1 MATESRLESSLR
13 RSASLGLDVLQ
24 RASRRNVD
32 WDNIRASRSATVTD
46 VQTSCRRA
54 KTHTQLNEAFASMA
68 DFMAHT
74 THQCMRFYESD
85 CCSDKSHMEKTH
97 VQRFHSGPAAGPST
111 TAATTKR
118 RALVSSA
125 GEDFSIEVAAGTYCV
140 TASLDESQQQTQV
153 VTLTPGESVHL
164 TFSL

>member
-1 MATESRLESSLR
+1 MAAESRLESSLR
-13 RSASLGLDVLQ
+13 RSASLGLQVLQ

-32 WDNIRASRSATVTD
+32 WNNIHASHSATFTD
-46 VQTSCRRA
+46 VQTGYERA

-74 THQCMRFYESD
+74 THQCMRFYQSN
-85 CCSDKSHMEKTH
+85 CCTDRSHMEKEH
-97 VQRFHSGPAAGPST
+97 VQRFHPGPAPGPST
-111 TAATTKR
+111 AAMTTKR
-118 RALVSSA
+118 RERVSSA
-125 GEDFSIEVAAGTYCV
+125 GEDFSIEVAAGTYSV
-140 TASLDESQQQTQV
+140 TASVDESQQQTQV